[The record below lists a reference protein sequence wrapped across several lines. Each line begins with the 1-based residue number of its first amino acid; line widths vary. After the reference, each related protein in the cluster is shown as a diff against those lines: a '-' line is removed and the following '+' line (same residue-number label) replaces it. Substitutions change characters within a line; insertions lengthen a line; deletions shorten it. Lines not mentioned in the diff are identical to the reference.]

1 MEIESLKSMFVK
13 YYGEG
18 SVRAFC
24 GPARVNLIGEHT
36 DHQGGYV
43 LPAAISLRSMC
54 LLRERDDG
62 IIRLRASDIDTTVE
76 AHISDLSKYKTIG
89 WGAYQIGVA
98 YVMQQ
103 KGYSVTGMDVL
114 FDETVPHG
122 SGLSSSAAI
131 EVAMATAIATL
142 SHEKIST
149 PVDYVE
155 IALIAQ
161 EAENQ
166 YVGMNCG
173 IMDQFASS
181 MGQKDS
187 AIFLRCSDLIY
198 RYVPVR
204 FDQYGYRLVLCN
216 TKKPRS
222 LIESA
227 YNQRRKECDEAYKS
241 LEKALDIKCLA
252 DVTPQQF
259 EDNKSIIANPVA
271 LKRARHVVYENART
285 ISACELLE
293 RDDLVAFGRLMNE
306 SHESLRKDFEVTG
319 IELDAMVDACKSQEG
334 VIGARMTG
342 AGFGGCAIAL
352 VETRHSDALIANAG
366 EIYRKKTGYSPEF
379 YYADIT
385 DGAGERR
392 IEST

>member
-1 MEIESLKSMFVK
+1 MEFTSLKSMFLK
-13 YYGEG
+13 YYGDG
-18 SVRAFC
+18 PVRAFC

-43 LPAAISLRSMC
+43 LPAAISLRSVC
-54 LLRERDDG
+54 FVRERQDG
-62 IIRLRASDIDTTVE
+62 IIRLRASDLDVVVE
-76 AHISDLSKYKTIG
+76 AHISNLSKYKSIN

-103 KGYSVTGMDVL
+103 KGYDVSGMDIL

-142 SHEKIST
+142 SHEKIAT
-149 PVDYVE
+149 PIDYVE
-155 IALIAQ
+155 LALIAQ

-173 IMDQFASS
+173 IMDQFASA
-181 MGQKDS
+181 MGKKDS
-187 AIFLRCSDLIY
+187 AIFLRCSDLTY
-198 RYVPVR
+198 RHIPVR
-204 FDQYGYRLVLCN
+204 FMQHGYRLILCN

-227 YNQRRKECDEAYKS
+227 YNQRRTECDLAFRA
-241 LEKALDIKCLA
+241 LKAILDINCLA
-252 DVTPQQF
+252 DVTPQQY
-259 EDNKSIIANPVA
+259 EAHQEVILDPIAR
-271 LKRARHVVYENART
+271 KRARHVIYENART
-285 ISACELLE
+285 ISACALLE
-293 RDDLVAFGRLMNE
+293 KDDFVAFGLLMNA
-306 SHESLRKDFEVTG
+306 SHESLKNDFEVTG
-319 IELDAMVDACKSQEG
+319 KELDTMVEVSGNQKG

-342 AGFGGCAIAL
+342 AGFGGCSIAL
-352 VETRHSDALIANAG
+352 VESQHADAFIANAG
-366 EIYRKKTGYSPEF
+366 AAYEERTGYTPEF

-385 DGAGERR
+385 DGAGERET
-392 IEST
+392 ES